1 MATVTD
7 RHGNVI
13 REEPDTLEDWK
24 QAAQVEAG
32 IRREFHAASR
42 RLRAALSEE
51 NLTKVYTMARGN
63 YIKHTFDG
71 DWGDAPHD
79 YEERYIGWFMSKH
92 AIEQKEPTHSG
103 GVDSHG

>member
-1 MATVTD
+1 MAHQQFKPGLPQRNLVYAWEGEVD
-7 RHGNVI
+7 GLKAEI
-13 REEPDTLEDWK
+13 
-24 QAAQVEAG
+24 G
-32 IRREFHAASR
+32 